1 MFLPPQTRLTS
12 PQATEGCLVSVEH
25 DARRERLTLPT
36 EEIERSMPMFVQ
48 PAARETLALLD
59 TLEIEYRYYNHDL
72 ARTMA
77 DCEGIG
83 SDVGAQHFKNLF
95 LADRKRSVF
104 VLLLLSPEKTFRT
117 GEISRQLG
125 TSRLS
130 FCTPE
135 ELMDKLGL
143 LPGSVTPL
151 ALARESARGI
161 TVAVDRDILSME
173 TICAH
178 PCAANASVALSREGL
193 FRFLTHCGNEI
204 RYVDAL

>member
-1 MFLPPQTRLTS
+1 MWNTLTRSSTTS
-12 PQATEGCLVSVEH
+12 IGWGSTGTNCAS
-25 DARRERLTLPT
+25 AR
-36 EEIERSMPMFVQ
+36 
-48 PAARETLALLD
+48 
-59 TLEIEYRYYNHDL
+59 
-72 ARTMA
+72 A

-204 RYVDAL
+204 RYVDAV

>member
-1 MFLPPQTRLTS
+1 M
-12 PQATEGCLVSVEH
+12 
-25 DARRERLTLPT
+25 
-36 EEIERSMPMFVQ
+36 
-48 PAARETLALLD
+48 
-59 TLEIEYRYYNHDL
+59 
-72 ARTMA
+72 
-77 DCEGIG
+77 
-83 SDVGAQHFKNLF
+83 
-95 LADRKRSVF
+95 F

-173 TICAH
+173 TVCAH

-193 FRFLTHCGNEI
+193 FRFLAYCGNEI
-204 RYVDAL
+204 RYVDAA